1 MAAALRRRLGVNKT
15 EETMEILKSLFRM
28 IVRMVIINI
37 VLILFFASAPLLYL
51 TVPFWFLATH
61 NLADIATMLTVY
73 LFCGPFACAFW
84 MTVVCHW
91 QTVRLAQAQGRVK
104 NWRDSEGG
112 MFCTVGKSIGFM
124 VMGWFGS
131 ALAEFVFC
139 GAAGNLLHS
148 TTSRLEFFAIAPFAV
163 FAPVWLVLL
172 RRWMRGRK
180 REDFISRAKSD
191 RELRET
197 LHAISI
203 RVKSMRSLNAY

>member
-1 MAAALRRRLGVNKT
+1 
-15 EETMEILKSLFRM
+15 MEILRSLFRS
-28 IVRMVIINI
+28 IVRLVAINI
-37 VLILFFASAPLLYL
+37 ALILFFTSAPLLYV
-51 TVPFWFLATH
+51 TVPFWVILTH
-61 NLADIATMLTVY
+61 KNDAAVADTVTVY
-73 LFCGPFACAFW
+73 LVCAPFVCGFW
-84 MTVVCHW
+84 MTVICHW

-131 ALAEFVFC
+131 ALAEFAFC

-148 TTSRLEFFAIAPFAV
+148 TTGRLEFFAMAPFAV
-163 FAPVWLVLL
+163 FAPVILLLL

-180 REDFISRAKSD
+180 QGDYISRAKGD

-203 RVKSMRSLNAY
+203 RAKSMRSLNAH

>member
-1 MAAALRRRLGVNKT
+1 
-15 EETMEILKSLFRM
+15 MEILKSLFRS
-28 IVRMVIINI
+28 IVRLAAINI
-37 VLILFFASAPLLYL
+37 ALILFFASTPLLYV
-51 TVPFWFLATH
+51 TVPFWVILTRP
-61 NLADIATMLTVY
+61 ADAAAMFTVY
-73 LFCGPFACAFW
+73 MMTGPFVCGFW
-84 MTVVCHW
+84 MTVICHW
-91 QTVRLAQAQGRVK
+91 HTVRKAQREGRSA
-104 NWRDSEGG
+104 NWREAEGG

-148 TTSRLEFFAIAPFAV
+148 NTGRLEFFAMAPFAV

-172 RRWMRGRK
+172 CRWMRGRK
-180 REDFISRAKSD
+180 REDFIRAKGD

-203 RVKSMRSLNAY
+203 RAKSMRSLNAH

>member
-1 MAAALRRRLGVNKT
+1 
-15 EETMEILKSLFRM
+15 MEILKSLFRS
-28 IVRMVIINI
+28 IVRLVAINI
-37 VLILFFASAPLLYL
+37 ALILFLASAPLLYV
-51 TVPFWFLATH
+51 TVPFWVILTHKSVADMAT
-61 NLADIATMLTVY
+61 IYMLT
-73 LFCGPFACAFW
+73 GPFACGFW
-84 MTVVCHW
+84 MTVICHW

-131 ALAEFVFC
+131 ALAEFAFC

-148 TTSRLEFFAIAPFAV
+148 TTGRLEFFAMAPFAV

-172 RRWMRGRK
+172 CRRMRSSK
-180 REDFISRAKSD
+180 REDFISRAKGD

-197 LHAISI
+197 LHAISLQA
-203 RVKSMRSLNAY
+203 KSMRSQNAH